1 MRSVYLVN
9 VSFGA
14 AGTERRFANLW
25 HAFRARGR
33 VRPVLV
39 IPESQRDALVKGGAL
54 AIATDPDVWVVLEPA
69 WGYALLALMG
79 HTPARAAGAPLRT
92 RLAVPAFHRLW
103 NRVAADTGSVMHIG
117 LPCTPLVPPDMP
129 LVYECMDSTLGD
141 LGRGHYG
148 RALRRPCIV
157 NCQSSRILEGLR
169 KAWSGHVVRW
179 ELEMSPSY
187 FARYPDQAAG
197 AEGDRDPSR
206 ILFVGRL
213 SPEKS
218 PLEFLGALAML
229 RDRGKVFR
237 ASILGAGPMLAAVEA
252 RIRAC
257 ALGDRVKVGHVP
269 DVAAALADASVF
281 VSLQTCDNYGSQAL
295 LEAMGAGCAVVA
307 SDVGET
313 WRLVDAAVGDR
324 VALERTAIADAIG
337 ALLDDPA
344 RARRLGATASRRA
357 REAFS
362 EDRYAEFLEGMYE
375 RARERFAVARG
386 S

>member
-25 HAFRARGR
+25 RAFRARGR

-39 IPESQRDALVKGGAL
+39 IPESQHSALVKGGAL
-54 AIATDPDVWVVLEPA
+54 ARETDPDVWIVPEPA
-69 WGYALLALMG
+69 WGHAMLSLVRR
-79 HTPARAAGAPLRT
+79 TPVRAACAPLRT

-103 NRVAADTGSVMHIG
+103 SRVAADPGAVMHVG

-148 RALRRPCIV
+148 RASRRPCIV
-157 NCQSSRILEGLR
+157 NCQSGRILEGLR
-169 KAWSGHVVRW
+169 TAWSGRVVRW

-187 FARYPDQAAG
+187 FARYPDPDARAHG
-197 AEGDRDPSR
+197 GRDPSR
-206 ILFVGRL
+206 ILFIGRL
-213 SPEKS
+213 NPEKS
-218 PLEFLGALAML
+218 PLEFLDALAML

-237 ASILGAGPMLAAVEA
+237 ASILGAGPMLAAVES
-252 RIRAC
+252 RIRARS
-257 ALGDRVKVGHVP
+257 LEDRVKAGHVP
-269 DVAAALADASVF
+269 DVAAALAEASIF
-281 VSLQTCDNYGSQAL
+281 VSLQTGDNYGSQAL

-313 WRLVDAAVGDR
+313 WRLVDAAVGQR
-324 VALERTAIADAIG
+324 VALEPTAIADAIG

-344 RARRLGATASRRA
+344 RARGLGAAASRRA

-362 EDRYAEFLEGMYE
+362 EDRYVEFLEGLYE
-375 RARERFAVARG
+375 RAREHFAAERG